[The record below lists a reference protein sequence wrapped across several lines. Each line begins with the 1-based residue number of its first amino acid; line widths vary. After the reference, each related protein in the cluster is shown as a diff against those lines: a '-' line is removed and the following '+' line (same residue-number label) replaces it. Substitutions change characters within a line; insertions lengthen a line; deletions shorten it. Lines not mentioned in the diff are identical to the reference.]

1 MAGRPISTT
10 SACSSSRR
18 VPDDASG
25 LLPFARGLPGG
36 LALREELPGDG
47 DFLAALYADTRAD
60 ELRPVPWSEAEKTA
74 FLRQQFELQRQHYR
88 LHYPRAQWLVILR
101 GGEPIGR
108 LYLEAG
114 NAELRLM
121 DIALLAAERG
131 QGTGSALL
139 ARVLDYADSLGLP
152 VGLHVEPFNPAQRWY
167 VRLGFEHRE
176 MRGIYSF
183 MLRQAKGG
191 GAS

>member
-1 MAGRPISTT
+1 MAGRSISTT

-18 VPDDASG
+18 VPDDARG
-25 LLPFARGLPGG
+25 LLQFARDLPGG

-47 DFLAALYADTRAD
+47 DFLAALYADTRAE
-60 ELRPVPWSEAEKTA
+60 ELRPVPWGEAEKVA

-101 GGEPIGR
+101 GGVPIGR

-131 QGTGSALL
+131 QGTGAALL
-139 ARVLDYADSLGLP
+139 ARVLDYARSLGLP

-167 VRLGFEHRE
+167 ARMGFEHRE

-183 MLRQAKGG
+183 MLRPADPSGV
-191 GAS
+191 S